1 MADTVQLFILP
12 GILMFLYH
20 AVHIV
25 VNGTTGH
32 DTGLAPSLHGEFI
45 EVIILLRVSHI
56 DPFLNLTIKQLPG
69 LVIDT
74 AVIGIHIIPKLSL
87 SPVNVQEG

>member
-1 MADTVQLFILP
+1 MEQQATIPVWLLP
-12 GILMFLYH
+12 
-20 AVHIV
+20 
-25 VNGTTGH
+25 
-32 DTGLAPSLHGEFI
+32 LHGEFI

-74 AVIGIHIIPKLSL
+74 AVIGIHVIP
-87 SPVNVQEG
+87 N